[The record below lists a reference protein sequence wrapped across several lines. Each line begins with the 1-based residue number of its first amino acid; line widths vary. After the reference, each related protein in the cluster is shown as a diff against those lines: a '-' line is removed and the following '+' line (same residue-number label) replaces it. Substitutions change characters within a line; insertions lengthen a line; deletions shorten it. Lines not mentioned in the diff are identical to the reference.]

1 MYHYLL
7 FVLRSIFFYELYG
20 QISVMI
26 IASLEGSTEK
36 GESQVS
42 LPNDCVI
49 EGSRKL
55 PTYPWNFFFLNKA
68 FP

>member
-1 MYHYLL
+1 
-7 FVLRSIFFYELYG
+7 
-20 QISVMI
+20 VMI